1 MIFYFNPLLSRNIVY
16 NSEYPCSP
24 MQVFLQIKSLVVEL
38 QSQINALSN
47 LESYGQD
54 FSPKEVA
61 EESEQWCINIPTFL
75 YYWL

>member
-1 MIFYFNPLLSRNIVY
+1 
-16 NSEYPCSP
+16 